1 MRYRH
6 WPAGLSI
13 IYLRIPPVK
22 RLITHDRSTITW
34 FGVHSLLRCTQPSRY
49 GTMEEGVG
57 ENTSL
62 EQSIS
67 HLSVLED
74 SGNSNSN
81 SRGPRTPP
89 PPPRCRE
96 SCVRPCYGHGWVITS
111 ILPWFLTPQSVTTTT
126 RQTVTSVK
134 TLLGYTISDSQKL
147 TSISPTSTP

>member
-89 PPPRCRE
+89 PPQVQGI
-96 SCVRPCYGHGWVITS
+96 VR
-111 ILPWFLTPQSVTTTT
+111 
-126 RQTVTSVK
+126 TSV
-134 TLLGYTISDSQKL
+134 LRSRVSNNFNFAVIFNSTIRDYHYKANCN
-147 TSISPTSTP
+147 